1 MIVLIYRIF
10 EDINDQVNNAL
21 AASKVPVYSVSPKG
35 DVKLV
40 DLVGGVRRRQSILQR
55 SRTLTRLMSA
65 IGGNN
70 TDPPPQGIA
79 VQCNDVQCIYEFKVF
94 RYTGIQQESPQPPS
108 DLSLYDTTL
117 SSDDV
122 PTGSLVSPIMS
133 PSLPDISHAALAT
146 ATSNGCATSRSEPSL
161 VDNRDIFNN
170 ETHV

>member
-10 EDINDQVNNAL
+10 EDIDHQVNDAL

-40 DLVGGVRRRQSILQR
+40 DLVGGVCRRRSILQR
-55 SRTLTRLMSA
+55 SRTLTKLMNA

-70 TDPPPQGIA
+70 TAPPPQGIA

-117 SSDDV
+117 SNDDV
-122 PTGSLVSPIMS
+122 PSSSLVSPIMS
-133 PSLPDISHAALAT
+133 PDTALAT
-146 ATSNGCATSRSEPSL
+146 AASSGCATS
-161 VDNRDIFNN
+161 
-170 ETHV
+170 